1 MNILFLLPI
10 LIPLISFVN
19 IHKNNITCIAFG
31 LSDPNNLVLGK
42 SIECIAGFCQL
53 VVKQEPIRLC
63 SGKQFLRISMPCRT
77 IRRRGRNLFVSS
89 SNATRFQSFPHTIS
103 FFKKKSGFLLLLL
116 FGILL
121 AGCGQVN
128 STHEPNSVYKPAQLR
143 DDFKIFRGALKDF
156 HPGLNWYLPEEEMDS
171 LFASVYSSL
180 DTPHTELNY
189 FTKLATLVS
198 AVRCGHLRIRPSKST
213 EDQIWGNTF
222 FPLELRLVNKRAYC
236 FQNYGNNTSFITPG
250 NEVVK
255 INGFAIDSLLELSNE
270 KLSGDGFISTK
281 KLKTFEKDFFIH
293 FYPLHIGQPDSFA
306 IEYIDGNGRNNKE
319 TMAALPLAEIN
330 RAKRVTQKQR
340 SSDNLRLEFIDKATA
355 LLSVR
360 SFNNWQ
366 RDNEEVDF
374 EEELQSLFL
383 KLDSAK
389 AQNLVIDLRNNGGGE
404 DRFGLNLF
412 SYFYDQP
419 VVEFSKMQFRS
430 KSSDYF
436 KYSDMSSL
444 EWWFIT
450 SLYFD
455 THKVNDSTFLIA
467 GERTLEPYGPS
478 RPQFKGGV
486 YILIN
491 GRSYSTTADFT
502 ALMKSYGLA
511 TFVGEETGG
520 GYYGNTSWLPVNV
533 ALPHTQIRMKVPTVR
548 YTTNVK
554 PNVPFGRGTI
564 PDYHLTPS
572 IQDQLKGIDTELAFI
587 LELIEKSK

>member
-1 MNILFLLPI
+1 MSTVFAFYK
-10 LIPLISFVN
+10 IS
-19 IHKNNITCIAFG
+19 
-31 LSDPNNLVLGK
+31 P
-42 SIECIAGFCQL
+42 
-53 VVKQEPIRLC
+53 
-63 SGKQFLRISMPCRT
+63 
-77 IRRRGRNLFVSS
+77 
-89 SNATRFQSFPHTIS
+89 
-103 FFKKKSGFLLLLL
+103 LLLLISL
-116 FGILL
+116 FLSLQGCKL
-121 AGCGQVN
+121 ATVE
-128 STHEPNSVYKPAQLR
+128 HEPNATYTPKQLR

-180 DTPHTELNY
+180 DTPHTEIAY

-198 AVRCGHLRIRPSKST
+198 AVRCGHLRIRPSRST
-213 EDQIWGNTF
+213 QNQVWRNTF
-222 FPLELRLVNKRAYC
+222 FPLELRFGDKRAFC
-236 FQNYGNNTSFITPG
+236 FRNYGKDTSSISPG
-250 NEVVK
+250 NEIVK
-255 INGFAIDSLLELSNE
+255 INGITIDSLLELSNE
-270 KLSGDGFISTK
+270 KLSGDGFINTK
-281 KLKTFEKDFFIH
+281 KLRTFEKDFFIH
-293 FYPLHIGQPDSFA
+293 FYPYHVGQPAFYA
-306 IEYIDGNGRNNKE
+306 IEYIDGNGETKKE
-319 TMAALPLAEIN
+319 TLAAISLGEIN
-330 RAKRVTQKQR
+330 RAKRVSQEQK
-340 SSDNLRLEFIDKATA
+340 SPENLALRFIDDKTA

-360 SFNNWQ
+360 SFNNW
-366 RDNEEVDF
+366 RRNKEEIDF
-374 EEELQSLFL
+374 EEELQQLFI
-383 KLDSAK
+383 KLDSSK
-389 AQNLVIDLRNNGGGE
+389 AQNLIIDLRNNGGGE
-404 DRFGLNLF
+404 DAFGLSLF
-412 SYFYDQP
+412 SYFYKQP

-430 KSSDYF
+430 KSSNYF
-436 KYSDMSSL
+436 KYSDMSSP

-450 SLYFD
+450 TLYFD

-467 GERTLEPYGPS
+467 GEKTLEPYGPS

-572 IQDQLKGIDTELAFI
+572 IQDQLKGVDTELAFT